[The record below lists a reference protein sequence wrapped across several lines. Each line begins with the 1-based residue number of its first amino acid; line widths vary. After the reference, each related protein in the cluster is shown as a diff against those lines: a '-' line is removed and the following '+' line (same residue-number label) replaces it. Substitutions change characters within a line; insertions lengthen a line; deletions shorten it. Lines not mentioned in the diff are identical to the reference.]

1 MKKNLLRT
9 TAFVGMVM
17 SLAAGNVVA
26 AGQAPTLTM
35 SGSAKF
41 QAYGYGNS
49 KNSGNYLS
57 SPNTNSGP
65 GYLFTQT
72 GEIAFVVAGVA
83 KNGLEYNYTIVL
95 NAAPGPNSSGTISE
109 NRIEFKGRW
118 GTVQL
123 GAKIGPED
131 VLMTDAVN
139 VLGATG
145 GFDGD
150 WTNAVTQTSGVFTG
164 DSMRAD
170 TGNATKIA
178 YYTPRFSG
186 FMLGVGFT
194 PSNVQSGTSSMQSSA
209 TSSSQGARDSGILSA
224 GLNFAHEFNNG
235 LGLSLTAAGI
245 SASNTKVNP
254 NGVGGSG
261 GAGSGTG
268 NPSLKARKSNGWQL
282 GGLMNYKNFQFG
294 LGYINNNKTGT
305 YTNANSYDGGSG
317 WSTALGYTFGINK
330 VAVGY
335 QGTRQKNGTG
345 SAGGVG
351 KADIFSLTGDRTLA
365 PGLGVYAEYDYI
377 SQKIDSN
384 ALAGLAANSTVATG
398 TPTSSNKSNLVIIGA
413 KISF

>member
-1 MKKNLLRT
+1 MKTKLLRT
-9 TAFVGMVM
+9 TALAGMVLTF
-17 SLAAGNVVA
+17 STAPVIAD
-26 AGQAPTLTM
+26 GQAPTLTM
-35 SGSAKF
+35 SGSSKF

-49 KNSGNYLS
+49 INTGNYTA
-57 SPNTNSGP
+57 SPNTNTSP
-65 GYLFTQT
+65 GYLFTQS
-72 GEIAFVVAGVA
+72 GEISFMVAGKA
-83 KNGLEYNYTIVL
+83 ANGLEYNYAIVL
-95 NAAPGPNSSGTISE
+95 NGATGSQSNGSISE
-109 NRIEFKGRW
+109 NRIEFKGAW

-170 TGNATKIA
+170 TGTATKIA

-186 FMLGVGFT
+186 FMLGAAFT
-194 PSNVQSGTSSMQSSA
+194 PSNVQSGTSSIQSS
-209 TSSSQGARDSGILSA
+209 TTGSSLAARDSGVLS
-224 GLNFAHEFNNG
+224 GGINFAHEFNNG
-235 LGLSLTAAGI
+235 MSFSLTAAGI

-254 NGVGGSG
+254 VGSG
-261 GAGSGTG
+261 SG
-268 NPSLKARKSNGWQL
+268 NPALQARKSNGWQL
-282 GGLMNYKNFQFG
+282 GGLANYKNFQFG
-294 LGYINNNKTGT
+294 LGYIDNNKTGT
-305 YTNANSYDGGSG
+305 YTTANSYNGGSG
-317 WSTALGYTFGINK
+317 WSTALGYTFGVNK

-345 SAGGVG
+345 STGGVG

-384 ALAGLAANSTVATG
+384 ALTALSTNSTSYPGTG
-398 TPTSSNKSNLVIIGA
+398 TSTNRSNLVIIGA